1 MRCGMCKRSD
11 EGVTVEHVKSCDGVN
26 RGAVATVKRGAEPQ
40 WPASDKQIA
49 YVLGLQAERN
59 LPDWWP
65 TRTEA
70 DLRSMER
77 DAVSDDI
84 NQLKT
89 FTKKANAKEV
99 KVPEVPAGRYALS
112 APGPMGSEPMWRFY
126 QVEDGK
132 GRWQGYKFLKRLI
145 GSPGDYQKNPVA
157 RADRDAVFKALER
170 DPKQA
175 MLDYGIH
182 SGVCGACSSPLTDPE
197 SLRLGIGPKCRAKR
211 GW

>member
-1 MRCGMCKRSD
+1 MCKRSD

-26 RGAVATVKRGAEPQ
+26 RGAVATVERGAEPQ

-89 FTKKANAKEV
+89 FTKKANAKDV
-99 KVPEVPAGRYALS
+99 TVPDVPPGRYALFMDTS
-112 APGPMGSEPMWRFY
+112 ATMGPVWKFFEV
-126 QVEDGK
+126 QDGK
-132 GRWQGYKFLKRLI
+132 GRWKGYKFIKRLI
-145 GSPGDYQKNPVA
+145 GSPGDYQK
-157 RADRDAVFKALER
+157 ADMGRVERDRILKEIER
-170 DPKQA
+170 DPKKA
-175 MLDYGIH
+175 MLDYGQH